1 MISRH
6 PRVCASEHRDRGGA
20 AKGAGHDGRLR
31 SDRSSLRGAVLN
43 LLHTLRFITLA
54 ALAALF
60 LNPAMSASV
69 QEQEAM
75 AATQAACDAFRLRD
89 IAALERLLAP
99 EFTLVSTNS
108 EVQTRAQALEEVRA
122 GDPQYERF
130 ENHGMTARVYGNTAV
145 VQGITS
151 LKGRSAAA
159 PFALDVRFT
168 DTLVRVNGQW
178 TIVVSHVTRIPS

>member
-1 MISRH
+1 MPYI
-6 PRVCASEHRDRGGA
+6 RV
-20 AKGAGHDGRLR
+20 
-31 SDRSSLRGAVLN
+31 
-43 LLHTLRFITLA
+43 LRFGVFIAFATL
-54 ALAALF
+54 L

-89 IAALERLLAP
+89 IPALERLLAP
-99 EFTLVSTNS
+99 EFTLVSTNA
-108 EVQTRAQALEEVRA
+108 EVQNRAQAMQEVRD

-130 ENHGMTARVYGNTAV
+130 ENHSMNARLYGDTAV

-151 LKGRSAAA
+151 LKGRSGGK

-168 DTLVRVNGQW
+168 DTLVRINDRW
-178 TIVVSHVTRIPS
+178 TIVVSHVTKIPT